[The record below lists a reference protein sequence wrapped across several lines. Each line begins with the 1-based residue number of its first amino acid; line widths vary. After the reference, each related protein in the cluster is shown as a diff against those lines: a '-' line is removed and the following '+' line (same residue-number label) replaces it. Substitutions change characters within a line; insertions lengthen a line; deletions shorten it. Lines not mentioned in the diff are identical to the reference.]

1 MKIGVAISNFEN
13 DDSVIE
19 LVSRILEEKWSI
31 EGIIVVDSFGKGKI
45 PEHIAANSLANI
57 SYHNFDENLGSA
69 GNLRE
74 RLVLAAQKEWDYVL
88 ALNHD
93 AMVQKSTF
101 EALISYAGMENIG
114 ALYPLKYF
122 PKKDFYDYSGM
133 KEVGPWRSFGPKI
146 PPKNQLLPYKWSS
159 SNGALYSL
167 EPSRLGILPN
177 KDLWMGWEDYLYGL
191 DLLKGGYKQFVVTD
205 AVCEDN
211 YEFEEKIFGGI
222 KIQLSAKPSWYHYYR
237 TRNLWLILCYHY
249 PSPIRFLM
257 IFSRTLLE
265 TIMIILGWEKTNK
278 IESIKLQVIGLLH
291 GIQNKKGKKLD

>member
-122 PKKDFYDYSGM
+122 PK
-133 KEVGPWRSFGPKI
+133 
-146 PPKNQLLPYKWSS
+146 
-159 SNGALYSL
+159 
-167 EPSRLGILPN
+167 
-177 KDLWMGWEDYLYGL
+177 
-191 DLLKGGYKQFVVTD
+191 
-205 AVCEDN
+205 
-211 YEFEEKIFGGI
+211 
-222 KIQLSAKPSWYHYYR
+222 
-237 TRNLWLILCYHY
+237 
-249 PSPIRFLM
+249 
-257 IFSRTLLE
+257 
-265 TIMIILGWEKTNK
+265 
-278 IESIKLQVIGLLH
+278 
-291 GIQNKKGKKLD
+291 